1 MSESEEKEACKRNE
15 RHKAREDYDD
25 CEDGQFL
32 SIVETIEEDHAF
44 SSPPRV
50 RIVDVFA
57 AIVCEP
63 GRQESGNYLP
73 WPDKVDAKGETC
85 VLNDE

>member
-1 MSESEEKEACKRNE
+1 
-15 RHKAREDYDD
+15 
-25 CEDGQFL
+25 L
-32 SIVETIEEDHAF
+32 SVVETIEEDHAF

-50 RIVDVFA
+50 RIVNVFT

-63 GRQESGNYLP
+63 WRQESGDYLP

-85 VLNDE
+85 VLNDQ